1 MEICGVLGGQG
12 RAAAPSLQAQL
23 PRTTA
28 GTHIHVGVYVYKVG
42 LDVRAGVCV
51 HKCKCVHISAAMHV
65 LVSEARHYG

>member
-12 RAAAPSLQAQL
+12 TAAAPSLQAQL

-42 LDVRAGVCV
+42 LGV
-51 HKCKCVHISAAMHV
+51 
-65 LVSEARHYG
+65 